1 MAQTI
6 NTDQRFDNVT
16 PNFTT
21 LAGAPAQ
28 VQAGSVV
35 WASSDETQLLV
46 TPSADGL
53 TAVVDTVAM
62 SPNDADGNPV
72 TARISCSGDADLGNG
87 VVTVTLVSEDVTV
100 TQGPSSMASGGTI
113 TFGAPVA
120 KV

>member
-1 MAQTI
+1 MATI
-6 NTDQRFDNVT
+6 STDERYDNVT
-16 PNFTT
+16 VSFTT
-21 LAGAPAQ
+21 SAGAAAQ

-53 TAVVDTVAM
+53 TAVVDTVAP
-62 SPNDADGNPV
+62 SPIDADGNPV
-72 TARISCSGDADLGNG
+72 TARISCSADADRGAG
-87 VVTVTLVSEDVTV
+87 VVTITLVSEDVTV

-113 TFGAPVA
+113 AFGAPVA

>member
-6 NTDQRFDNVT
+6 NTDQRFDSVT
-16 PNFTT
+16 VAFTT
-21 LAGAPAQ
+21 AAGAAAQ

-46 TPSADGL
+46 TPSADGM
-53 TAVVDTVAM
+53 TAVVDTVAP
-62 SPNDADGNPV
+62 SPVDADGNPV
-72 TARISCSGDADLGNG
+72 TCRVSCSADADLGNG
-87 VVTVTLVSEDVTV
+87 VVTITLVSEDVTV